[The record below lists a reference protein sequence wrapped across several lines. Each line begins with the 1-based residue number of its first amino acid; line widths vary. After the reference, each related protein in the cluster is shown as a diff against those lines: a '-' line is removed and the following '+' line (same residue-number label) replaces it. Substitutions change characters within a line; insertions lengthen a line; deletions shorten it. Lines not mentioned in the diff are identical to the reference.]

1 MSRRLSQERI
11 NEIVKRYRP
20 RGWRVRQS
28 KYRWAWESAEADDG
42 TKDGVRVRPRTIS
55 VPTLKDDDSLFLYLH
70 ECGHVHQGHFKL
82 GLPKHREEFEAER
95 YALHVFRNEGIPVT
109 KAIMKAVRARLR
121 GWIDYDIKRGVK
133 VQHHIARWALH
144 NGCS

>member
-1 MSRRLSQERI
+1 MPRKLTQERI
-11 NEIVKRYRP
+11 NEIVKRHRP

-28 KYRWAWESAEADDG
+28 HHRWKWESAEADD
-42 TKDGVRVRPRTIS
+42 VRRTLY

-70 ECGHVHQGHFKL
+70 ECGHVNQGHFKL
-82 GLPKHREEFEAER
+82 KLPRHREEFEAER

-109 KAIMKAVRARLR
+109 KAIMKGVRSRLC
-121 GWIDYDIKRGVK
+121 GHIEYDIRRNVPI
-133 VQHHIARWALH
+133 QRHIARWAQH